1 MPRLDALLALN
12 LGCSKTKA
20 REALAEGRVRG
31 ADGAEL
37 VDARADIPAAS
48 LPFAVTFDD
57 APLSLVVVAYVL
69 QHKPIGCITALAD
82 VRHPTAYALLEDAP
96 LSSELRAVGRLDLE
110 TSGLLLWTSDGQWL
124 QRLTHPKHAV
134 PRTYH
139 AALAAPFAS
148 PPAGGLTLDDGHRPV
163 ITELAPLPAQD
174 AHPALVVAPDAAP
187 AAYAT
192 ITIVGGAYHEVRRIF
207 AALDSHVLALCRV
220 SFGRLALPRD
230 LPAGAWRAIA
240 PSEV

>member
-20 REALAEGRVRG
+20 REALADGRVRG

-37 VDARADIPAAS
+37 ADARADIPVAS
-48 LPFAVTFDD
+48 LPFPVTFDD
-57 APLSLVVVAYVL
+57 GPLSLVAVAHVL

-96 LSSELRAVGRLDLE
+96 LYAELRAVGRLDLE

-139 AALAAPFAS
+139 AALAAPFAP
-148 PPAGGLTLDDGHRPV
+148 PPAAGLTLDDGHRPV
-163 ITELAPLPAQD
+163 IADLAPLAPQD
-174 AHPALVVAPDAAP
+174 AHPALVVPDAAP
-187 AAYAT
+187 AAFAT

-230 LPAGAWRAIA
+230 LPAGGWRAVA
-240 PSEV
+240 PSDV